1 MVAHIFLER
10 ICLLIMDNRKLN
22 SELELLWNELKDV
35 HLLIDL
41 CTDGV
46 YKREEIDIDV
56 TESIMKCLSLLIER
70 LLDKVSDIV
79 CYLEGE
85 LNSKETSIPDR
96 IQ

>member
-1 MVAHIFLER
+1 MVAHTFLER
-10 ICLLIMDNRKLN
+10 ISLLIMENRKLN
-22 SELELLWNELKDV
+22 YELELLWNELNDV
-35 HLLIDL
+35 HLLINL
-41 CTDGV
+41 CTEGV
-46 YKREEIDIDV
+46 SKREEIDIDV

-85 LNSKETSIPDR
+85 LNSKESSIHDR